1 MIAVVCALLAA
12 ASNAAAS
19 VLQRRAARDEPR
31 HRALSPV
38 LIWDLIHRPAWLAG
52 VGALIA
58 GFVFQA
64 VALSAGQL
72 ALVQPLLVTELP
84 FTMILIALAS
94 RSGLDARAWLATGLL
109 TAGLA
114 TFLATA
120 APRGKGAVVT
130 PAAQV
135 PAAIVTVAVVAA
147 LVVAARLLAA
157 APRAAVLGAA
167 AGIGFA
173 FTATFIKQTTSLFQR
188 DASALVTSWQPYAM
202 VATGLCSF
210 VLLQNALQSGTLL
223 AAQPALTISDP
234 VASVLYGITIFGEE
248 IRTGGWIALEAA
260 GVGLILYG
268 SILLAQGLAKR
279 ERDGHTGP

>member
-1 MIAVVCALLAA
+1 MTAVVCALLAA
-12 ASNAAAS
+12 VANAAAS

-31 HRALSPV
+31 HPVLSPT
-38 LIWDLIHRPAWLAG
+38 LIVDLLRRPVWLAG

-84 FTMILIALAS
+84 FTMILVSLVS
-94 RSGLDARAWLATGLL
+94 RSGLDARSWLATGLV

-120 APRGKGAVVT
+120 APRGTGAVVA
-130 PAAQV
+130 PAAQL
-135 PAAIVTVAVVAA
+135 PAAAVTVAVLAVLVAA
-147 LVVAARLLAA
+147 ARFLAA
-157 APRAAVLGAA
+157 APRAATLGVA

-188 DASALVTSWQPYAM
+188 DAPALVTSWQPYAM
-202 VATGLCSF
+202 VGAGLCSF
-210 VLLQNALQSGTLL
+210 VLLQHALHSGPLL
-223 AAQPALTISDP
+223 AAQPALTVSDP

-248 IRTGGWIALEAA
+248 IRTGGWIVLEVA
-260 GVGLILYG
+260 GVVLILYG
-268 SILLAQGLAKR
+268 STLLAQGLARR
-279 ERDGHTGP
+279 EPDARRAT

>member
-58 GFVFQA
+58 GFVLQA

-279 ERDGHTGP
+279 ERDGHTGS